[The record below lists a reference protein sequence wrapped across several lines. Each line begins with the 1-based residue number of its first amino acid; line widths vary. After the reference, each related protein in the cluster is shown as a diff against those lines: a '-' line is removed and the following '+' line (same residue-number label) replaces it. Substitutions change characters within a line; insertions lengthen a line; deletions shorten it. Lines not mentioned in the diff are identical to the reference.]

1 MKRIYL
7 AGGCFWGVE
16 HYFSLIKG
24 IINTN
29 VGYANSNIEN
39 PSYEDLKKHL
49 SNASETVE
57 VTYDPNIINLREILE
72 CYFNIIDPTSL
83 NKQGNDIGIQYRT
96 GIYYIDDEDLNII
109 NEEINLLKQKY
120 QDEIVIE
127 IMKLENYYLAEDYH
141 QDYLIKNPNGYCHI
155 GLDKFDYAK
164 NYKN

>member
-24 IINTN
+24 IVETS

-39 PSYEDLKKHL
+39 PSYEDLKQHL
-49 SNASETVE
+49 SNAAETVE
-57 VTYDPNIINLREILE
+57 IIYDSNVIDLKEILE
-72 CYFNIIDPTSL
+72 CYFKIIDPTSL

-127 IMKLENYYLAEDYH
+127 IMKLKNYYLAEDYH

-164 NYKN
+164 KYKN